1 MLQSLLFILICSL
14 ALTVQAAHPEQRLLS
29 ALQLVQQGQMS
40 QAESQL
46 QSLLNDEPQF
56 RAANLLYADIL
67 KARSRPLQ
75 APGMGIA
82 QSDELK
88 SLVSE
93 IQLRWQA
100 QGEIDLAGKIPS
112 ALGRLDD
119 NYQHALV
126 VDLKRSRL
134 YVFENKSGQPNKIA
148 DYFVSMGRAG
158 AEKNREGDLR
168 TPLGVYF
175 VQSFTPATAL
185 DDKYGAG
192 AYPLNYPNVWDTRH
206 GRTGYGIWIHGTDS
220 GTYNRPPLA
229 SEGCVVLPNKDL
241 QAIGRYITL
250 GQTQVI
256 IGNGVEW
263 LDATQWQAHQ
273 QSGNALF
280 DQWLADWR
288 SLNTFKYLKHYSAS
302 FSDGKK
308 NFRQWSKYKQRVAQ
322 GKTFI
327 DVNAKNVSLLWH
339 PNEQVMVATYL
350 QDYSSNNFTSQAWKR
365 QYWQKET
372 DGVWRIIHEGEVPA
386 QESVSRL
393 AKAAVVTE
401 QQAN

>member
-1 MLQSLLFILICSL
+1 MSAPHRIDVHHHPSPPSYLTLRGERDHSNGPQQWWSVAKSIEDMDKNGVATSVLSLPHAAAHIFSGGNAEARRVVREWNEFMAALARDYPGRFGVFAALPILDIDGSL
-14 ALTVQAAHPEQRLLS
+14 AEVA
-29 ALQLVQQGQMS
+29 
-40 QAESQL
+40 
-46 QSLLNDEPQF
+46 
-56 RAANLLYADIL
+56 YAFDTL
-67 KARSRPLQ
+67 KADGVCLMTNIGDRWLGDAHY
-75 APGMGIA
+75 AP
-82 QSDELK
+82 
-88 SLVSE
+88 
-93 IQLRWQA
+93 
-100 QGEIDLAGKIPS
+100 
-112 ALGRLDD
+112 
-119 NYQHALV
+119 
-126 VDLKRSRL
+126 
-134 YVFENKSGQPNKIA
+134 VFE
-148 DYFVSMGRAG
+148 
-158 AEKNREGDLR
+158 ELNRR
-168 TPLGVYF
+168 SAVVYTHP
-175 VQSFTPATAL
+175 VAS
-185 DDKYGAG
+185 
-192 AYPLNYPNVWDTRH
+192 NCCR
-206 GRTGYGIWIHGTDS
+206 GILPEYMDAVIEYGTDS

-250 GQTQVI
+250 GQTPVI

-288 SLNTFKYLKHYSAS
+288 SLNTDNYLKHYSAS

-350 QDYSSNNFTSQAWKR
+350 QNYASNNFSSQAWKR